1 MSLFILL
8 FITFLAIWKI
18 RRRPY
23 IAVGWLWFLAAL
35 VPVIGIV
42 QVGLQS
48 WADRYTY
55 IPYIGLF
62 IVISWGVCD
71 LGARSLYRK
80 IFFSIAACIILLS
93 LGVKTFI
100 QTLYWQN
107 NIMLYSHAAEVVEN
121 NWWAYNFLGKALASE
136 GEFGEAILEFEKSL
150 EIYPQNITVKYEM
163 GKAFLEAG
171 DVNDAVKLYQQML
184 PGLPDNPNE
193 AKSIDI
199 SDYDNP
205 VLKDLY
211 VNANINLATALA
223 RQGDTV
229 QAARRFE
236 EALRVAPDAEAA
248 RKGLEDLKKQTKEA
262 K

>member
-1 MSLFILL
+1 
-8 FITFLAIWKI
+8 
-18 RRRPY
+18 
-23 IAVGWLWFLAAL
+23 
-35 VPVIGIV
+35 
-42 QVGLQS
+42 
-48 WADRYTY
+48 
-55 IPYIGLF
+55 
-62 IVISWGVCD
+62 
-71 LGARSLYRK
+71 
-80 IFFSIAACIILLS
+80 
-93 LGVKTFI
+93 
-100 QTLYWQN
+100 
-107 NIMLYSHAAEVVEN
+107 MLYSHAAEVVEN